1 MATSIIAMFKPPNRP
16 KADAII
22 SAVKANPALAKEVDA
37 ASGNTPLH
45 FACCNCAPDEVV
57 HALLAAYPKA
67 AKAADGAGNL
77 PIVGAV
83 ASGCG
88 IAAVQALL
96 KAHPEGIRARQGPH
110 TLLHTAACNGQTVDV
125 IDLLIATW
133 PEAAAEQDSSIL
145 QSNPLL
151 DPTRLGASGGAA
163 GGFAVKRRWD
173 DDVVFKNQS
182 REPKKEARRFINDTV
197 RNDFHKRFLN
207 KYVK

>member
-1 MATSIIAMFKPPNRP
+1 MACDVEPWTEEQKFGCAFRGISKVAAKIVRHLGRQRRAPASRGAYCQPLITAGSQLLELIRRRRRAPARAMATSIIAMFKPPNRP

-96 KAHPEGIRARQGPH
+96 KAHPEGIRARAGDR
-110 TLLHTAACNGQTVDV
+110 ARCC
-125 IDLLIATW
+125 
-133 PEAAAEQDSSIL
+133 
-145 QSNPLL
+145 
-151 DPTRLGASGGAA
+151 TR
-163 GGFAVKRRWD
+163 RR
-173 DDVVFKNQS
+173 
-182 REPKKEARRFINDTV
+182 AMGRRST
-197 RNDFHKRFLN
+197 
-207 KYVK
+207 